1 MREQV
6 KLAVLSE
13 LQEWFV
19 AIRVASRAIGA
30 KAMERFRQAQ
40 AQAAEARSLEL
51 GHPVDPLAIPP
62 EDVDVDAEDV
72 LAMLQ
77 PGQPGSLVPVYQCL
91 HAHDVLGERSAF
103 EVYYAENRRVPL
115 GSPGQR
121 EDIVW
126 LGRSWSSSLLCCAAC
141 ATIDRQLQAELALTP
156 VFDLA
161 ETSLGA
167 LSDYL
172 AEVVGYFVVETVV
185 SAGTQSSYLKSALVR
200 GRASTRPARHGV
212 GG

>member
-6 KLAVLSE
+6 KLTVLSE

-30 KAMERFRQAQ
+30 KAMESFRQAQ
-40 AQAAEARSLEL
+40 VQAAEARSLEL
-51 GHPVDPLAIPP
+51 GRPVDPLAIPP
-62 EDVDVDAEDV
+62 EDMDVDAEDV

-103 EVYYAENRRVPL
+103 EVYYAENRRVRP
-115 GSPGQR
+115 GPPGQR
-121 EDIVW
+121 EDDA
-126 LGRSWSSSLLCCAAC
+126 GWSLMVLVAPLVR
-141 ATIDRQLQAELALTP
+141 DEREVPQLQAELALTP

-161 ETSLGA
+161 EASLGA

-200 GRASTRPARHGV
+200 GHIATTPATHGV